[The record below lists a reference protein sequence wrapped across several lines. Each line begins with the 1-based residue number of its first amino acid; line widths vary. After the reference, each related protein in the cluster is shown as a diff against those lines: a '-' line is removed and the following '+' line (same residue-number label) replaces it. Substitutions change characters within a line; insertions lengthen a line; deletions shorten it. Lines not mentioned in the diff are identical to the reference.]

1 MLLPLSLTYYLSFS
15 FFILTE
21 LFGFVFHP
29 LCTCSIFQQSIT
41 FSFPWVW
48 VLGSPQHRSDWC
60 SQWGPGDPVKLPPA
74 PLYLWG
80 SWYSHRSTAT
90 LSPGQGT
97 ASNIAHKASIRKCK
111 AMYTHT
117 HTLTQCNSWLPVS
130 RAKYS
135 CYQHNKQQLKQGTVK
150 NEIFHNERVMLISLF
165 IILWTKSRASDWGSA
180 KYRGTPLFTPS

>member
-41 FSFPWVW
+41 LSFPWVW

-117 HTLTQCNSWLPVS
+117 HTLTQCNSYLDCQFSGQSTAAINTTNISWSKVQLKM
-130 RAKYS
+130 KYS
-135 CYQHNKQQLKQGTVK
+135 TMKGLCWYLC
-150 NEIFHNERVMLISLF
+150 L
-165 IILWTKSRASDWGSA
+165 
-180 KYRGTPLFTPS
+180 